1 MHKQSLALAVAAA
14 RIYAIAQLITACA
27 AKRRRQGNVAA
38 EDHYSPLPN
47 QKPVHA
53 AAVTATDALNQVAMH
68 VPAEQI
74 RLNCVSGR
82 VDAVAIHGLVR
93 VILC

>member
-1 MHKQSLALAVAAA
+1 MAAPRFYDFAL
-14 RIYAIAQLITACA
+14 LITACA
-27 AKRRRQGNVAA
+27 AKRRREANVAT
-38 EDHYSPLPN
+38 ENHCSPLPN

-74 RLNCVSGR
+74 RVGGELLFF
-82 VDAVAIHGLVR
+82 A
-93 VILC
+93 